1 MPNSST
7 EYTGARITPINQD
20 WGSASAPYWVADTS
34 QGGGSGGGDLSVSGN
49 LEVKGTSKFDGF
61 VSSNVDLTV
70 GKTLFVNNNVDGFL
84 ACKYDPILNE
94 ASILATH
101 GLNIKGLTIQPDGSN
116 VVVNADR
123 LFLGTTQIIPSTGN
137 PNVLGLKS
145 SAGGGANV
153 VSVTMAPGGA
163 SGNITVPFTF
173 LKGHL
178 MKFICSFTFQPQVV
192 APIAPDP
199 SADAILTVT
208 LSKGGSGQWVQTAK
222 AQDYYNKGYWNF
234 EMICG
239 NPVADADDY
248 TITWAYNDPT
258 TAGSGMLINF
268 GNYGYTTGGLTGKGF
283 AVLYQD
289 LGSSPYSND
298 N

>member
-34 QGGGSGGGDLSVSGN
+34 QGGSGGGGDLKVSGN
-49 LEVKGTSKFDGF
+49 LTVDGKTELK
-61 VSSNVDLTV
+61 NDLTV
-70 GKTLFVNNNVDGFL
+70 DTQIFVNNNLDGFL
-84 ACKYDPILNE
+84 NMKY
-94 ASILATH
+94 ATALDEGTFYATK
-101 GLNIKGLTIQPDGSN
+101 GLNVAGMRIQPTGSN
-116 VVVNADR
+116 VIIDADH
-123 LFLGTTQIIPSTGN
+123 LFLKTTEIVPSTGN
-137 PNVLGLKS
+137 PNILGLKS

-153 VSVTMAPGGA
+153 VSVTMVPGGA
-163 SGNITVPFTF
+163 SGNVTVPFTF
-173 LKGHL
+173 VVGHL

-192 APIAPDP
+192 SPIAPDP
-199 SADAILTVT
+199 SADATITIQ
-208 LSKGGSGQWVQTAK
+208 LSKGGGSFQSAQTVK
-222 AQDYYNKGYWNF
+222 VQDYYNKGYWNF

-239 NPVADADDY
+239 NAVQTASDY
-248 TITWAYNDPT
+248 TITWSYNDPT

-268 GNYGYTTGGLTGKGF
+268 GNYGYPTGGLTGKGF